1 MKWNKTISSSPSNLG
16 TSSKTF
22 FYDHNEGEWIIGPSL
37 MEARELHAAGIVTDE
52 MTDEELIAV
61 TGGWSCGVLTST
73 EILQDGEWVQGILHI
88 SKIFLDPFILHCFEN
103 NTDLYKTFTYSFY
116 KFEGTLANTEANC
129 RHSLIFNTE
138 FLIHIFIRSSF
149 FSIFRTIAAST
160 TRTAFNG
167 EIRKRTSNTWRQ

>member
-1 MKWNKTISSSPSNLG
+1 
-16 TSSKTF
+16 
-22 FYDHNEGEWIIGPSL
+22 

-138 FLIHIFIRSSF
+138 FLIHIFIRSRF